1 MHFLFFL
8 SEYLSH
14 LLFLQLFVLSAHGG
28 ELLGGGANG
37 GGVSHT
43 PQVFL
48 HFFSFLSEYFL
59 HFLFLHHFALS
70 AHGGELGGAGGGGG
84 VDGGNPDAPVVV
96 VPPPQ
101 AQHASSACTLATDPS
116 ARTAHHL

>member
-1 MHFLFFL
+1 MHFFFFFL

-37 GGVSHT
+37 GGVSHR

-59 HFLFLHHFALS
+59 HFLFLHHFALYTCALRVRREIS
-70 AHGGELGGAGGGGG
+70 PVQGDLDPNLRAGVRVVTRAKSR
-84 VDGGNPDAPVVV
+84 VDTTCQVIRRNL
-96 VPPPQ
+96 
-101 AQHASSACTLATDPS
+101 C
-116 ARTAHHL
+116 

>member
-1 MHFLFFL
+1 MHFFFFFFL

-48 HFFSFLSEYFL
+48 HFFSFLSEY
-59 HFLFLHHFALS
+59 HTS
-70 AHGGELGGAGGGGG
+70 CT
-84 VDGGNPDAPVVV
+84 
-96 VPPPQ
+96 
-101 AQHASSACTLATDPS
+101 SSFCTTSPCQ
-116 ARTAHHL
+116 RTAESSVAQEAAVAWTAVTRTHR